1 MLVDTG
7 LTGLSKKKE
16 QGPKAVAI
24 EGGRIVGVETFG
36 HWGGLPEGM
45 NYMP

>member
-24 EGGRIVGVETFG
+24 EGTTIILGVSTSFLVETS
-36 HWGGLPEGM
+36 EVR
-45 NYMP
+45 